1 MLRRLRRL
9 VLLAIVAVAA
19 GAGAL
24 FLTTRPRLDDRRKAV
39 DHAWSTVVPSIDQR
53 AAKLF
58 ALDAAVI
65 HVGGPKR
72 DQSTAVESALT
83 SWQHARTGNLS
94 GAIVAANEMEGSG
107 RRLLRLAQDPARRY
121 RADAGVVR
129 AVNDY
134 VGSAA
139 AVSTTAPDV
148 NTAIQRYDDARGG
161 MLHRVVADI
170 LGDGELPRLVVT

>member
-39 DHAWSTVVPSIDQR
+39 DHAWSSVVPTIDQR

-72 DQSTAVESALT
+72 DQSTAVESSLR
-83 SWQHARTGNLS
+83 SWQQARTGDVA

-107 RRLLRLAQDPARRY
+107 RRLVALATDPTRRY
-121 RADAGVVR
+121 RADPEVVR

-134 VGSAA
+134 VGSASA
-139 AVSTTAPDV
+139 IATSAPDV
-148 NTAIQRYDDARGG
+148 NDAIQRYDDARGG

-170 LGDGELPRLVVT
+170 LGDGELPRLVIT